1 MENQSTV
8 FEALHA
14 QTCDVQGA
22 ACGLSTAYWP
32 GFAGLIAL
40 TALLAVY
47 AYSGAATRV
56 GEFAARRTSRLWLQ
70 AIIAAVPPGIAI
82 TTLLA
87 IFRGVAF
94 ATQSGKGPCRH
105 SILNEDGTVDC
116 LNGSQATLHAVIDAA
131 TDGVW
136 IIVPVAFVILVALIA
151 LRRAPKQ
158 LWLFPGL
165 SLSLYIGVTSVM
177 GHTPSPSQPLPL
189 SNSLAAT
196 VKPMAE
202 AESWPMARVFSTRE
216 IIVLNQDA
224 ARVVGLGPWQRIEF
238 GHGWAHGIR
247 DIAPVVTHNGWHVP
261 DPSPAVIRAVM
272 GHELA
277 HIERRHLEILL
288 GLNLL
293 LILAMSWF
301 AYRLVGK
308 SRLSANHWTHI
319 PLYATA
325 LCIGFAVVDAS
336 ILGAELAT
344 EYDADQI
351 GLEISNEP
359 DGFAEFALLSAA
371 GSKLELGLSERWFVT
386 QHPSN
391 GERIRT
397 AIAWQMANRPNQPLS
412 IPDTR
417 RLLVPATRPYPIK
430 ETLENVVP
438 VSRD

>member
-1 MENQSTV
+1 VENQFTV
-8 FEALHA
+8 FETLHA
-14 QTCDVQGA
+14 QTCNVQGA
-22 ACGLSTAYWP
+22 TCELSPVYWP
-32 GFAGLIAL
+32 SFAGLLAL
-40 TALLAVY
+40 TALFAVY
-47 AYSGAATRV
+47 AFSGAASRV
-56 GEFAARRTSRLWLQ
+56 GEFAERRTSWLWLQ

-82 TTLLA
+82 ITLLA
-87 IFRGVAF
+87 TFRGVAF

-105 SILNEDGTVDC
+105 SILNEDGTVVC
-116 LNGSQATLHAVIDAA
+116 LNGSEATWNAVIDAM

-136 IIVPVAFVILVALIA
+136 IVVPVAFVILVALIA

-177 GHTPSPSQPLPL
+177 GNTPSPSQPLPL
-189 SNSLAAT
+189 SNFLAET
-196 VKPMAE
+196 VKPLAE
-202 AESWPMARVFSTRE
+202 AESWSMARVFSTRE
-216 IIVLNQDA
+216 VIVRNQDA

-277 HIERRHLEILL
+277 HIERRHLEVLL

-293 LILAMSWF
+293 LILTMSWLAF
-301 AYRLVGK
+301 RLVCK
-308 SRLSANHWTHI
+308 SRLSADPWTHI
-319 PLYATA
+319 PLYASA
-325 LCIGFAVVDAS
+325 LCIGFALVDAS
-336 ILGAELAT
+336 MLGAELAT
-344 EYDADQI
+344 EYDADQV

-371 GSKLELGLSERWFVT
+371 GSKLELGLLERWLVT

-397 AIAWQMANRPNQPLS
+397 AIAWQMANRANQPLS

-417 RLLVPATRPYPIK
+417 RLFVPATRPYPAVGMQGK
-430 ETLENVVP
+430 
-438 VSRD
+438 